1 MDEENKDIAYV
12 LMIWFLAAIMLA
24 ALFIGAGLQGEFT
37 IFHTVFASIIFA
49 LALVGSSLSV
59 YWTRRNAND
68 DTAKAKRER
77 IDTMLRDMSDDE
89 LLELKQRLSTGDYNE
104 DSLLDY
110 VSDDG
115 ELIMRG

>member
-1 MDEENKDIAYV
+1 MEDAKTNISV
-12 LMIWFLAAIMLA
+12 VMIMWFLATIMLA

-37 IFHTVFASIIFA
+37 VFHAVFASIIFG
-49 LALVGSSLSV
+49 LALIGTPLA
-59 YWTRRNAND
+59 YYGLREDET

-115 ELIMRG
+115 ELVMRG

>member
-1 MDEENKDIAYV
+1 
-12 LMIWFLAAIMLA
+12 MLA

-37 IFHTVFASIIFA
+37 IFHTVFASLIFG
-49 LALVGSSLSV
+49 LALIGTPLAFFGLREEDV
-59 YWTRRNAND
+59 

-77 IDTMLRDMSDDE
+77 IDTMIRDMSDDE
-89 LLELKQRLSTGDYNE
+89 LVDLKQRLSTGDYNE

-115 ELIMRG
+115 ELVMRS

>member
-1 MDEENKDIAYV
+1 MDDAKVNISV
-12 LMIWFLAAIMLA
+12 ILIMWFLATVMLA

-37 IFHTVFASIIFA
+37 LFHTVFASIIFV
-49 LALVGSSLSV
+49 LALIGTPLA
-59 YWTRRNAND
+59 YFGLREEEI

-77 IDTMLRDMSDDE
+77 IDMMLRDMSDDE
-89 LLELKQRLSTGDYNE
+89 LLELKQRLSTGDYSE

-115 ELIMRG
+115 ELVMRG